1 MVREKPVSVAERRK
15 YRRIP
20 KEVTVEANRLTY
32 PIDEREFS
40 RGKSKN
46 LSQGGVL
53 LQLIEEYEPGTLLQL
68 RITLPGW
75 RKSHPGFIRVME
87 DSIGSPF
94 IAICEVVRSQRRGES
109 YETAAKFIN
118 IDQDDFRAL
127 EGYLAKQGG

>member
-1 MVREKPVSVAERRK
+1 MVREKPVGVAERRK

-32 PIDEREFS
+32 PVDDCEFS

-53 LQLIEEYEPGTLLQL
+53 LQLLEEFEPGTLLQV

-94 IAICEVVRSQRRGES
+94 IAICEVVRSEQRGEI

-127 EGYLAKQGG
+127 EGYLAKQGI

>member
-1 MVREKPVSVAERRK
+1 MVREKPVGVAERRK

-32 PIDEREFS
+32 PVDDCEFS
-40 RGKSKN
+40 RGNSKN
-46 LSQGGVL
+46 LAQGGVL
-53 LQLIEEYEPGTLLQL
+53 LQLLEEFEPGTLLQV

-94 IAICEVVRSQRRGES
+94 IAICEVVRSEQRGEI

-127 EGYLAKQGG
+127 EGYLAKQGI